1 MKKWSKARLTRCVF
15 FRWYVYTVYIPLCFL
30 FTIFTFLTCPE
41 SSFLIL
47 LTFSLLFQPP
57 QRLSAVSITRTI
69 HLPTLTSSDVTPKGN
84 ILCTVY
90 QMYIYIYMYFLIR
103 EVLRIYIYLFF
114 WIYINTL
121 HFKTSMSFQ
130 SIERFVDEAWNWT
143 CFYAVRTSIPQ
154 VAPVLPP
161 MPQKPRGLISG
172 SISNVK
178 AWRSRVWTQVQWHRD
193 VGWDFQVGTLK
204 S

>member
-1 MKKWSKARLTRCVF
+1 
-15 FRWYVYTVYIPLCFL
+15 
-30 FTIFTFLTCPE
+30 
-41 SSFLIL
+41 
-47 LTFSLLFQPP
+47 
-57 QRLSAVSITRTI
+57 
-69 HLPTLTSSDVTPKGN
+69 
-84 ILCTVY
+84 
-90 QMYIYIYMYFLIR
+90 MYFLIR

-178 AWRSRVWTQVQWHRD
+178 A
-193 VGWDFQVGTLK
+193 
-204 S
+204 